1 MHAVLPSADAQ
12 SGGGAEGERA
22 DVGEIPFGE
31 SLERSRVHKWT
42 SQLALRRLPFRSSF
56 RANSRH
62 RNLHASTIEF
72 LFFFF
77 FSIKIRLKFFDT
89 FRFPFPENPMILRIF
104 YTDVSKS
111 ISLEGEKISW
121 REKIVAAAWWIKKEK
136 RAASVKSKGRH
147 TNFQLRG
154 K

>member
-1 MHAVLPSADAQ
+1 MDEPTRFEA
-12 SGGGAEGERA
+12 
-22 DVGEIPFGE
+22 
-31 SLERSRVHKWT
+31 
-42 SQLALRRLPFRSSF
+42 SSF
-56 RANSRH
+56 SFF
-62 RNLHASTIEF
+62 LSSKFSTSKLARFDDRISF
-72 LFFFF
+72 LFF
-77 FSIKIRLKFFDT
+77 FSIKIRLKFFDA

-111 ISLEGEKISW
+111 ISLEGEKISC

>member
-1 MHAVLPSADAQ
+1 
-12 SGGGAEGERA
+12 
-22 DVGEIPFGE
+22 
-31 SLERSRVHKWT
+31 
-42 SQLALRRLPFRSSF
+42 
-56 RANSRH
+56 
-62 RNLHASTIEF
+62 
-72 LFFFF
+72 
-77 FSIKIRLKFFDT
+77 
-89 FRFPFPENPMILRIF
+89 MILRIF
-104 YTDVSKS
+104 YTDGSKS